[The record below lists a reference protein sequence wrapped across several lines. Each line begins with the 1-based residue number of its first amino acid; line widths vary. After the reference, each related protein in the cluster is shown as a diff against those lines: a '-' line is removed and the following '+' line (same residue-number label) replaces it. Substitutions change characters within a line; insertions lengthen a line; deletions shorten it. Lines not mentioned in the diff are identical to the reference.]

1 MRQDRRV
8 APVGPQAMLHR
19 AAEQLPGEQIDGA
32 ALFYA
37 RGEVGKRVVRDANL
51 GSTVLASPPDG
62 PIAMVVAVTPSAV
75 HVLGSY
81 GPNRPLV
88 PMSVLPVGS
97 YSASSRRRLAVIDLT
112 LNASDRKELAMET
125 KRWGANRRNRAVVE
139 LILDRANSVRTSH
152 R

>member
-1 MRQDRRV
+1 
-8 APVGPQAMLHR
+8 MLDR

-37 RGEVGKRVVRDANL
+37 RGEVGKRMVRDASF
-51 GSTVLASPPDG
+51 GSTVLASPPEG

-97 YSASSRRRLAVIDLT
+97 YSASTGRRLAVIDLT
-112 LNASDRKELAMET
+112 LTTSDGRELAMET
-125 KRWGANRRNRAVVE
+125 KRWGANRRNPAVVK
-139 LILDRANSVRTSH
+139 LILDRANGVRTSH
-152 R
+152 H